1 MQASI
6 ESTGTLQQRAHG
18 WLTDQALLTATTV
31 VLLVI
36 LCLPVFA
43 ANRSPLN
50 SDQSLYL
57 AEALNI
63 ADGDGLTYPTGK
75 PITHRAPLY
84 PALLAG
90 AFKLEGTTLDAA
102 YVVPRLSVVANVLLL
117 FFLGRALFGAWG
129 GAVAGITAAASLY
142 LRGLGTTLFL
152 DSTQVTFLLAALLV
166 YWRAG
171 SSVPRMACA
180 GALLG
185 ASFLIKEASVL
196 FLPLPVV
203 VSLLYGFD
211 AGWKKALP
219 AWFAGFAAVTA
230 WWFVWVY
237 VQTGDLFLIG
247 PPGGH
252 FGLLLGA
259 ASLVVVVT
267 FPALLRFAPAQFP
280 ANRLTLACAALVLL
294 AWNAVFFAGM
304 ETTSWQYE
312 SNYLAHVASYLTRI
326 FLPNVQPAPLI
337 IAAWGWLA
345 WSSPRSRAVGL
356 IGAAVLL
363 YGSFFVLVADR
374 GLSLRDQLPVVYL
387 SYLALGGAAAW
398 LVNARHIR
406 RPRRPR
412 ARAWAAVAQSPS
424 SSRWPRLSLISGCIP
439 LSGQGRDASRTT
451 GTTRLSQPD
460 RRLAGTEPRTRR
472 RHHVFASLLQPSL
485 FPDPRRLRDSSAA
498 DGRSGVRYFRHCSDS
513 P

>member
-6 ESTGTLQQRAHG
+6 ESTGTSQQRAHG

-63 ADGDGLTYPTGK
+63 ADGEGLTYPTGK

-90 AFKLEGTTLDAA
+90 AFKLDGATLDAA

-166 YWRAG
+166 YCRAG

-211 AGWKKALP
+211 AGWKKTLP
-219 AWFAGFAAVTA
+219 AWYAGFAAATA
-230 WWFVWVY
+230 WWFVWVFIH
-237 VQTGDLFLIG
+237 TGDPAEFYKPMDYQNERWLELALF
-247 PPGGH
+247 PGRRIPEGQVPRFDSLMAERDNLFRRH
-252 FGLLLGA
+252 PKTTFVAAHLGWQANDLATLGKLLD
-259 ASLVVVVT
+259 
-267 FPALLRFAPAQFP
+267 
-280 ANRLTLACAALVLL
+280 
-294 AWNAVFFAGM
+294 
-304 ETTSWQYE
+304 
-312 SNYLAHVASYLTRI
+312 
-326 FLPNVQPAPLI
+326 LPNVYTE
-337 IAAWGWLA
+337 
-345 WSSPRSRAVGL
+345 VG
-356 IGAAVLL
+356 AVLYDIGRQPRAARDFFIKYQDRILFGKDSFQPQEYPYYWRVFETRDDYFDYYRDYHAFWKL
-363 YGSFFVLVADR
+363 YGIDLPDEVLKKVYYQNALKIVK
-374 GLSLRDQLPVVYL
+374 GL
-387 SYLALGGAAAW
+387 
-398 LVNARHIR
+398 
-406 RPRRPR
+406 PREG
-412 ARAWAAVAQSPS
+412 
-424 SSRWPRLSLISGCIP
+424 WPR
-439 LSGQGRDASRTT
+439 
-451 GTTRLSQPD
+451 
-460 RRLAGTEPRTRR
+460 
-472 RHHVFASLLQPSL
+472 
-485 FPDPRRLRDSSAA
+485 
-498 DGRSGVRYFRHCSDS
+498 
-513 P
+513 